1 MKTRY
6 SITYKILNF
15 IFLVIIA
22 ASCKESATNGLSEDT
37 SGGTGEMFTVS
48 FKRSG
53 GIPFEGG
60 ALVGIEGTK
69 GINCN
74 NTTLFDC
81 EAKFPA
87 NSKVVF
93 KMPAVINTALGKL
106 KYGGSIKCNDKVV
119 AVAQKGDFVVL
130 PFQKLHQNFNCSF
143 LFVPM

>member
-1 MKTRY
+1 MKPTNA
-6 SITYKILNF
+6 NF
-15 IFLVIIA
+15 KKLMNLLFLIVMA
-22 ASCKESATNGLSEDT
+22 VACKESATNGLSEDT
-37 SGGTGEMFTVS
+37 SAASGETFTVS

-81 EAKFPA
+81 EAKYPA

-93 KMPAVINTALGKL
+93 RMPAVITTHLGKL
-106 KYGGSIKCNDKVV
+106 KYGGAIKCNDKVV
-119 AVAQKGDFVVL
+119 DVAQKGNYVVL
-130 PFQKLHQNFNCSF
+130 PFQKLTKNFVCSF
-143 LFVPM
+143 LFVPI